1 MSCIFGGGVAD
12 IVSPAIRSRM
22 MSGIRGKNTKPEIQL
37 RKALHRA
44 GMRYRLHAGELP
56 GKPDLIL
63 PRYRAAIFVHGCFW
77 HMHDCHLF
85 KWPSTRKDFWQRKI
99 AGNAARDL
107 RNAAELKQQGWR
119 VLNIWECALKGKTRP
134 PFEEVVGDVLNW
146 IGSDSTEME
155 IRGHE

>member
-1 MSCIFGGGVAD
+1 MAD

-22 MSGIRGKNTKPEIQL
+22 MSGIRGKDTKPEIHL

-44 GMRYRLHAGELP
+44 GMRYRLHAAELP

-85 KWPSTRKDFWQRKI
+85 KWPSTRKDFWQNKI

-107 RNAAELKQQGWR
+107 RNAAELKRQGWR
-119 VLNIWECALKGKTRP
+119 ILNIWECALKGKTRR
-134 PFEEVVGDVLNW
+134 PFDQVVGDTLDW